1 MSSTKYGKDFAVPKD
16 FPSVLKAFTRE
27 VLRNQPENIYEFGA
41 QYFTEVLAQ
50 LQDEQAQQGS
60 SMQRL
65 TPAELAEML
74 STLFHQA
81 DKDGSGALSIAEFK
95 AVFQPSLFNLHLS
108 SNEVRRVISEFD
120 VNGDGEIDY
129 AEFVPLAVDLVQGF
143 YARADTEQ
151 TKAAEEA
158 REEKH
163 REAVRAALVQGN
175 SKQQLQAIM
184 LDIFQKADT
193 DGSGALSLPE
203 FHACIREAD
212 LGLTRH
218 QINVLMHEVVD
229 YDKDGSIS
237 YEEFA
242 PLCFEILVEMLK
254 DELMASEH
262 TPSKLEEWL
271 SQVFH
276 QADPNNSGK
285 LEANAMGQLLR
296 SADFG
301 MTRLQIHAVLAE
313 ADQDDQGFVDID
325 KFVPVAAEMLFR
337 LKDPNSELAKAQA
350 IQALSERGLG

>member
-1 MSSTKYGKDFAVPKD
+1 
-16 FPSVLKAFTRE
+16 
-27 VLRNQPENIYEFGA
+27 
-41 QYFTEVLAQ
+41 
-50 LQDEQAQQGS
+50 
-60 SMQRL
+60 
-65 TPAELAEML
+65 
-74 STLFHQA
+74 
-81 DKDGSGALSIAEFK
+81 
-95 AVFQPSLFNLHLS
+95 
-108 SNEVRRVISEFD
+108 
-120 VNGDGEIDY
+120 
-129 AEFVPLAVDLVQGF
+129 
-143 YARADTEQ
+143 
-151 TKAAEEA
+151 
-158 REEKH
+158 
-163 REAVRAALVQGN
+163 
-175 SKQQLQAIM
+175 
-184 LDIFQKADT
+184 
-193 DGSGALSLPE
+193 
-203 FHACIREAD
+203 
-212 LGLTRH
+212 
-218 QINVLMHEVVD
+218 VVD